1 MSLFG
6 FLKDQKLKPTW
17 EYKVDGLIWR
27 VIPAE
32 SGKIVGEVRNVTKK
46 ATSFFCL
53 NQMTGEVFWE
63 DLKFGERWWIGIE
76 AIHKD
81 VILLHGFS
89 TPDLPQHKGVIAVDL
104 MTGETIWRNDN
115 ETFVAT
121 GENSVF
127 TSQESIKGGVFSKL
141 DSRTGEILGSEQ
153 AIEDFPGVKNV
164 TPEFTVENE
173 IQLPTPLRNLSDYS
187 LNTYYSGDDLV
198 GEVEGVDHHNLIVF
212 NFHERLAD
220 SSEQRARLKN
230 TLKVL
235 DKTSGAI
242 LYSTV
247 LDAQGTTVIPESFF
261 IQRGTLFFIRERH
274 ELTALHLQS
283 SHGEE

>member
-81 VILLHGFS
+81 VILLHGFADEFILCNKHLHS
-89 TPDLPQHKGVIAVDL
+89 FIEAKASQLSCFG
-104 MTGETIWRNDN
+104 
-115 ETFVAT
+115 
-121 GENSVF
+121 NS
-127 TSQESIKGGVFSKL
+127 
-141 DSRTGEILGSEQ
+141 
-153 AIEDFPGVKNV
+153 
-164 TPEFTVENE
+164 
-173 IQLPTPLRNLSDYS
+173 
-187 LNTYYSGDDLV
+187 
-198 GEVEGVDHHNLIVF
+198 
-212 NFHERLAD
+212 
-220 SSEQRARLKN
+220 
-230 TLKVL
+230 
-235 DKTSGAI
+235 
-242 LYSTV
+242 
-247 LDAQGTTVIPESFF
+247 
-261 IQRGTLFFIRERH
+261 
-274 ELTALHLQS
+274 
-283 SHGEE
+283 